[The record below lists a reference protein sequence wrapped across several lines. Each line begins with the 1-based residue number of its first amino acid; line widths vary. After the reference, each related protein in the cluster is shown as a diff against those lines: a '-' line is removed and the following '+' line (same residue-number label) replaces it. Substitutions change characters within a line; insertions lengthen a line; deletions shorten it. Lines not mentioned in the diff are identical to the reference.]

1 MSAFFK
7 TLLFRKKCVSNV
19 VSQSAQRLVTKRKS
33 SKNYLCF
40 PFHFQSRSL
49 DSISYS
55 QRSRNEEW
63 HRTKQWGKYPHI
75 FAVMGATLENKTRE
89 KRATTYEANGE
100 KTPERN
106 RFNERDLAGH
116 FAKSTRKT
124 KITTSLNDGLKAWK
138 AKRKLF
144 LDESNENVPP
154 IKRKTRREKV
164 KHKQG

>member
-1 MSAFFK
+1 MSAFLKLSFSE
-7 TLLFRKKCVSNV
+7 KKCVFNV

-33 SKNYLCF
+33 SKNYICF

-49 DSISYS
+49 DSISYN
-55 QRSRNEEW
+55 QRSRNEES

-75 FAVMGATLENKTRE
+75 FAVLGAALENKTRK
-89 KRATTYEANGE
+89 KRATTCEANGE

-106 RFNERDLAGH
+106 RFNERDLTGR

-138 AKRKLF
+138 AKRKL
-144 LDESNENVPP
+144 LILRPN
-154 IKRKTRREKV
+154 
-164 KHKQG
+164 